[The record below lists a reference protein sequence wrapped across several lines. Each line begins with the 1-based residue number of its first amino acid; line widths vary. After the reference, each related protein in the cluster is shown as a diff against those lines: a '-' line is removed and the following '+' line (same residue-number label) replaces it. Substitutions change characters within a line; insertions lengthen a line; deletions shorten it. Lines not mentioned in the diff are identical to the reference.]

1 MRYIS
6 TLLLAVLILT
16 SANAQKAKLSLKL
29 EEDKTYTQVSHT
41 KASIEQDVYGM
52 KMNIAIIMDASTS
65 YLVKAVNKEGY
76 DMELRYDKMTMTM
89 ELPQTTMEFSSEKN
103 DESDLFS
110 SILAQ
115 MKDKPLKVKM
125 NKRGELT
132 EMEDVKSR
140 WEEIINQFDQFPQEE
155 REQVKS
161 QLMNA
166 YGEKAIKG
174 SIEIFTA
181 IFPEKPVKK
190 GAQWNIVTNLEAG
203 MASTLSTTYTYEGSE
218 ENFALISG
226 LGSVTT
232 TDKEAYAE
240 TNGMSMKY
248 DLSGTL
254 SSSIKMDKK
263 TGWIHEAS
271 VEQSIE
277 GTATIKANDQLPDG
291 MTIPMTI
298 KNETRVSSEELK

>member
-6 TLLLAVLILT
+6 TLLLVVLILT

-29 EEDKTYTQVSHT
+29 EQDKTYKQVSHT
-41 KASIEQDVYGM
+41 KATINQDVYGM
-52 KMNIAIIMDASTS
+52 KMNIEIIMDASMS
-65 YLVKAVNKEGY
+65 FLVKAVNKEGY
-76 DMELRYDKMTMTM
+76 DMDLRYERMNMTM
-89 ELPQTTMEFSSEKN
+89 ELPRTTMEFSSEKN

-115 MKDKPLKVKM
+115 MKDKPLKMKM
-125 NKRGELT
+125 NKRGEIT
-132 EMEDVKSR
+132 EIEDVESR
-140 WEEIINQFDQFPQEE
+140 WEEIINQFDQFPEQE
-155 REQVKS
+155 RQQVKS
-161 QLMNA
+161 QLLNT
-166 YGEKAIKG
+166 YGEKGIKG
-174 SIEIFTA
+174 SIETFTA

-190 GAQWNIVTNLEAG
+190 GAQWNIITNLEAG
-203 MASTLSTTYTYEGSE
+203 MSSTLNITYTYEGSE
-218 ENFALISG
+218 DEFVLISG
-226 LGSVTT
+226 LGSVETM
-232 TDKEAYAE
+232 DKETYVE

-248 DLSGTL
+248 DLSGTI

-271 VEQSIE
+271 LEQSIE

-298 KNETRVSSEELK
+298 TNETKVSSESLK